1 MTKTMKI
8 ILYTALAIL
17 LAIVLFIVLSFF
29 GNPISK
35 IMADKAADQY
45 LETHHRDLD
54 LVHERAYYNFK
65 DGTYVVELWDKNSID
80 TKFTLDF
87 DSFGKMKRDTF
98 DDRLFNTFRR
108 YMGFLDDLAD
118 EVAKDSELD
127 FVIWLRPDDDTD
139 YRDYLTL
146 DQDFD
151 RDNLPSKITA
161 GFKAYAE
168 KPSLDDLMNG
178 LKKVYEALKERNIAV
193 SEYSGLVVPNAD
205 KAEEGKA
212 ESWAN
217 AISAGDV
224 PEDVIVDGDLD
235 ELKRIFDEEN
245 SYVNTKSSRLLPKF
259 KTQKINSCC
268 AA

>member
-1 MTKTMKI
+1 MTKKSKI
-8 ILYTALAIL
+8 ILNAVLTIL
-17 LAIVLFIVLSFF
+17 LLIVIFTQFVFY

-35 IMADKAADQY
+35 ILADKAADEY
-45 LETHHRDLD
+45 LKTHYTDLD
-54 LVHERAYYNFK
+54 LVHERAYYDFK
-65 DGTYVVELWDKNSID
+65 DGTYVVRLWDKNSID
-80 TKFTLDF
+80 TKFTLEF

-108 YMGFLDDLAD
+108 YMGFLDDVAD
-118 EVAKDSELD
+118 EIAKDSGLD
-127 FVIWLRPDDDTD
+127 FVIWLRPDDDID
-139 YRDYLTL
+139 YREYLTL

-151 RDNLPSKITA
+151 KDNLPSKITA
-161 GFKAYAE
+161 SFKAYAE

-212 ESWAN
+212 ESWTN

-224 PEDVIVDGDLD
+224 PERVIVDGDME
-235 ELKRIFDEEN
+235 ELKRLFDEGN
-245 SYVNTKSSRLLPKF
+245 
-259 KTQKINSCC
+259 KILHK
-268 AA
+268 

>member
-17 LAIVLFIVLSFF
+17 LAIALFILLSFY

-35 IMADKAADQY
+35 IMADKAADKY
-45 LETHHRDLD
+45 LETHYTDLD

-65 DGTYVVELWDKNSID
+65 DGTYVVRLWDKHSID
-80 TKFTLDF
+80 TKFNLEF

-118 EVAKDSELD
+118 EIARDRGLD

-151 RDNLPSKITA
+151 KDNLPSKITA

-224 PEDVIVDGDLD
+224 PERVIVDGDME
-235 ELKRIFDEEN
+235 ELKRLFDEGN
-245 SYVNTKSSRLLPKF
+245 
-259 KTQKINSCC
+259 KILHK
-268 AA
+268 

>member
-1 MTKTMKI
+1 MTKKSKI
-8 ILYTALAIL
+8 ILNAVLTIL
-17 LAIVLFIVLSFF
+17 LLIVIFTQFVFY

-65 DGTYVVELWDKNSID
+65 DGTYVVSLWDMKSID
-80 TKFTLDF
+80 TKFNLEF

-118 EVAKDSELD
+118 EIAKDSGLD
-127 FVIWLRPDDDTD
+127 FEIWLRPDDDTD

-151 RDNLPSKITA
+151 KDNLPSKVTA
-161 GFKAYAE
+161 DFKAYAE

-178 LKKVYEALKERNIAV
+178 LKKVYEVLKERDIAV
-193 SEYSGLVVPNAD
+193 KTYSGLVIPNRD
-205 KAEEGKA
+205 KKEDGEAETWK
-212 ESWAN
+212 N

-224 PEDVIVDGDLD
+224 PERVIVDGDME
-235 ELKRIFDEEN
+235 ELKRLFDEGN
-245 SYVNTKSSRLLPKF
+245 
-259 KTQKINSCC
+259 KILHK
-268 AA
+268 

>member
-1 MTKTMKI
+1 MYMTKTMKI

-17 LAIVLFIVLSFF
+17 LAIALFIVLSFY

-65 DGTYVVELWDKNSID
+65 DGTYVVELWDKHSID

-118 EVAKDSELD
+118 EIAKDSGLD

-151 RDNLPSKITA
+151 ADNLPSKVMA
-161 GFKAYAE
+161 GFKTYAE
-168 KPSLDDLMNG
+168 KPSLEDLMNG
-178 LKKVYEALKERNIAV
+178 LKKLYEALKERDIAV
-193 SEYSGLVVPNAD
+193 STYSGLIIPNAD
-205 KAEEGKA
+205 KKEDGEAETWK
-212 ESWAN
+212 N
-217 AISAGDV
+217 AVSVNDV
-224 PEDVIVDGDLD
+224 PEKVIVDGDME
-235 ELKRIFDEEN
+235 ELKRLFDEGN
-245 SYVNTKSSRLLPKF
+245 
-259 KTQKINSCC
+259 KILHK
-268 AA
+268 

>member
-17 LAIVLFIVLSFF
+17 LAIALFIVLSFY

-35 IMADKAADQY
+35 IMADKAADKY

-65 DGTYVVELWDKNSID
+65 DGTYVVRLWDKNSID
-80 TKFTLDF
+80 TKFTLEF

-118 EVAKDSELD
+118 EIAKDSGLD
-127 FVIWLRPDDDTD
+127 FVIWLRPDDDID

-151 RDNLPSKITA
+151 KDNLPSKITA

-193 SEYSGLVVPNAD
+193 STYSGLVIPNAD

-224 PEDVIVDGDLD
+224 PERVIVDGDME
-235 ELKRIFDEEN
+235 ELKRLFDEGN
-245 SYVNTKSSRLLPKF
+245 
-259 KTQKINSCC
+259 KILHK
-268 AA
+268 